1 MKFDAYAGNVW
12 SGPSCSEVAEV
23 IAIAAHARVE
33 RGRPRG
39 RYTDVFDVNDG
50 ADMIGWVGRDA
61 MIDTAYFEFKGAR
74 TPVTA
79 GAIRKHW
86 PSKHTV
92 SRADACE
99 DLEHPDAFE
108 TVTRM
113 FDAAKDP
120 RVQSLLM
127 APRDGDRGRTIYWGS
142 TQSRVYVRLY
152 EAGKMKERLH
162 HGRPNW
168 VRPEGQF
175 RPGKAAEKL
184 LAATLT
190 PLEFWGLAAWTKR
203 AAEMLCQ
210 VDVPRYAPASDPVE
224 FDRATL
230 YLARAFRRRFEE
242 MRENLGDWECIGR
255 EIESIWRADDD
266 AAASREAL
274 TRNRQG
280 AKGL

>member
-99 DLEHPDAFE
+99 DLDQSGRLNRRTGVAGVDAE
-108 TVTRM
+108 N
-113 FDAAKDP
+113 
-120 RVQSLLM
+120 
-127 APRDGDRGRTIYWGS
+127 
-142 TQSRVYVRLY
+142 SRAV
-152 EAGKMKERLH
+152 G
-162 HGRPNW
+162 
-168 VRPEGQF
+168 
-175 RPGKAAEKL
+175 
-184 LAATLT
+184 
-190 PLEFWGLAAWTKR
+190 
-203 AAEMLCQ
+203 
-210 VDVPRYAPASDPVE
+210 
-224 FDRATL
+224 
-230 YLARAFRRRFEE
+230 
-242 MRENLGDWECIGR
+242 
-255 EIESIWRADDD
+255 
-266 AAASREAL
+266 ASRYRA
-274 TRNRQG
+274 
-280 AKGL
+280 